1 MKRKGEGVVESDKG
15 RGSHGEGREWWGEG
29 MRESEG
35 RGRVGSHG
43 GGRE

>member
-1 MKRKGEGVVESDKG
+1 MMKGG
-15 RGSHGEGREWWGEG
+15 GSHGGGREWWGEG

-43 GGRE
+43 GEGSDGGGRE